1 MASSIETTSTTTT
14 LKNNGNTYLSVDT
27 NDVVALTNPLPL
39 ASGGTGATSNAGKVL
54 QCLQSTL
61 TTAFTTTSTT
71 YVDLLTLAITPS
83 ASSSKVF
90 VSFTSNAGTNGDT
103 THLATAIFRGA
114 TEALPATSIGS
125 RESSMTVS
133 NTAAQQHFSIT
144 GCVLDSPSTT
154 SETTYAIKVN
164 VGSAGTGYWNR
175 AARDNDAATH
185 DGRTVTTLTAWE
197 IGG

>member
-1 MASSIETTSTTTT
+1 MTTIIDGSANADFAT
-14 LKNNGNTYLSVDT
+14 
-27 NDVVALTNPLPL
+27 PL
-39 ASGGTGATSNAGKVL
+39 AVAEGGTGATSNAGKVL

-71 YVDLLTLAITPS
+71 YTDLLTLAITPS

-90 VSFTSNAGTNGDT
+90 VSFTSNAGTNGDV

-133 NTAAQQHFSIT
+133 NTSAVQHFSIT